1 MCDLFLAG
9 FNRLWRSRVF
19 QVCCLVSFAA
29 NVFVMLATYRQV
41 LNYTELGLEHSIT
54 LDSVFYGLVPVLGVM
69 CAAFVSLFIGTEH
82 SDGVMRNM
90 LVVGRARWEIYLANY
105 AVCFVGTAA
114 FLVCWFLGGL
124 VGIPL
129 IGVWQDVNGLLL
141 GCAVLLLAG
150 KIVLLTKYETRLQRV
165 LVCAVLA
172 YTAFTAWYGGDQW
185 FFLAA
190 LVGLGAKDVELQKA
204 LRVYLIT
211 AAAGLVLVQLL
222 HFATP
227 LMPYNFYCR
236 NWDFGYGHYN
246 GFGARLVGVFFA
258 WGWLRHDRMRAFDWA
273 GLAALAIFTYKVP
286 GSRGAFGGMAVLFGL
301 FLVQKF
307 LPKLFDNK
315 IFYGLALA
323 LPVALAAFS
332 LYAGYVYNPE
342 WPYER
347 MALLLLSIAL
357 SGRFE
362 IWHNVFWSAPLSL
375 LGGLPTDGDEHHAI
389 DNTFLAVPMNKGV
402 LGAILVAAVFL
413 LLLWRLAKKH
423 RSTEVICL
431 VALTL
436 YLFMENKP
444 FLLSANPFLLML
456 PVVFFN
462 AEVGKAQSES

>member
-1 MCDLFLAG
+1 MLYHKYKPLA
-9 FNRLWRSRVF
+9 SRVY
-19 QVCCLVSFAA
+19 CAGLALLLVLSEVFSS
-29 NVFVMLATYRQV
+29 NVQDTLPGFSRIMR
-41 LNYTELGLEHSIT
+41 LGLT
-54 LDSVFYGLVPVLGVM
+54 
-69 CAAFVSLFIGTEH
+69 
-82 SDGVMRNM
+82 
-90 LVVGRARWEIYLANY
+90 
-105 AVCFVGTAA
+105 
-114 FLVCWFLGGL
+114 
-124 VGIPL
+124 
-129 IGVWQDVNGLLL
+129 

-150 KIVLLTKYETRLQRV
+150 KIILLTGYDARWQKVLIAVV
-165 LVCAVLA
+165 LV
-172 YTAFTAWYGGDQW
+172 YTAFSSWYGGDLW

-190 LVGLGAKDVELQKA
+190 LIGLGAKDVDWETA
-204 LRVYLIT
+204 LRVYLVT
-211 AAAGLVLVQLL
+211 AVAGLVLVQLL

-227 LMPYNFYCR
+227 LMPYKFYCR

-258 WGWLRHDRMRAFDWA
+258 WGWLRHDRLRAFDWA

-286 GSRGAFGGMAVLFGL
+286 GSRGAFGGMAVLFVL
-301 FLVQKF
+301 FFVQRL
-307 LPKLFDNK
+307 LPRLFDSK

-323 LPVALAAFS
+323 LPVALAVFS

-389 DNTFLAVPMNKGV
+389 DNTFLAVPMNKGL

-462 AEVGKAQSES
+462 AETGKAQSES

>member
-1 MCDLFLAG
+1 MLYHKYKPLA
-9 FNRLWRSRVF
+9 SRVY
-19 QVCCLVSFAA
+19 CTGLALLLVLSEVFSS
-29 NVFVMLATYRQV
+29 NVQDTLPGFSRIMR
-41 LNYTELGLEHSIT
+41 LGLT
-54 LDSVFYGLVPVLGVM
+54 
-69 CAAFVSLFIGTEH
+69 
-82 SDGVMRNM
+82 
-90 LVVGRARWEIYLANY
+90 
-105 AVCFVGTAA
+105 
-114 FLVCWFLGGL
+114 
-124 VGIPL
+124 
-129 IGVWQDVNGLLL
+129 

-150 KIVLLTKYETRLQRV
+150 KIILLTGYEVPLAEGADRR
-165 LVCAVLA
+165 CAGLHGV
-172 YTAFTAWYGGDQW
+172 FVRGM
-185 FFLAA
+185 AA
-190 LVGLGAKDVELQKA
+190 ICGLFGRTLSGWGPRYVDWETA
-204 LRVYLIT
+204 LRVYLVT
-211 AAAGLVLVQLL
+211 AVAGLVLVQLL

-227 LMPYNFYCR
+227 LMPYKFYCR

-258 WGWLRHDRMRAFDWA
+258 WAWLRHDRLRAFDWA

-286 GSRGAFGGMAVLFGL
+286 GSRGAFGGMAVLFVL
-301 FLVQKF
+301 FFVQKF
-307 LPKLFDNK
+307 LPRLFDSK

-323 LPVALAAFS
+323 LPVALAVFS

-389 DNTFLAVPMNKGV
+389 DNTFLAVPMNKGL

-423 RSTEVICL
+423 RPTEVICL

-444 FLLSANPFLLML
+444 FLLSANPFLLDAAGG
-456 PVVFFN
+456 VFN
-462 AEVGKAQSES
+462 AETGKAQSES

>member
-1 MCDLFLAG
+1 MLLSQYKPLA
-9 FNRLWRSRVF
+9 
-19 QVCCLVSFAA
+19 QKA
-29 NVFVMLATYRQV
+29 Y
-41 LNYTELGLEHSIT
+41 
-54 LDSVFYGLVPVLGVM
+54 
-69 CAAFVSLFIGTEH
+69 CAAI
-82 SDGVMRNM
+82 
-90 LVVGRARWEIYLANY
+90 
-105 AVCFVGTAA
+105 
-114 FLVCWFLGGL
+114 
-124 VGIPL
+124 
-129 IGVWQDVNGLLL
+129 
-141 GCAVLLLAG
+141 VLLLILSEVFSSNIQAALPTFSSLARLTLTG
-150 KIVLLTKYETRLQRV
+150 GAVALLGVKIFLLTDYEARWQSILAA
-165 LVCAVLA
+165 LVLA
-172 YTAFTAWYGGDQW
+172 YTAFATWYGDDVW

-190 LVGLGAKDVELQKA
+190 LVGLGAKDIDIKAA
-204 LRVYLIT
+204 LRVYL
-211 AAAGLVLVQLL
+211 AAAVAGLLVVQLL

-258 WGWLRHDRMRAFDWA
+258 WGWLRHDRLRAFDWA

-286 GSRGAFGGMAVLFGL
+286 GSRGAFGGMAVLFVL
-301 FLVQKF
+301 FFVQKF
-307 LPKLFDNK
+307 LPKLFDSK

-323 LPVALAAFS
+323 LPVALAVFS

-389 DNTFLAVPMNKGV
+389 DNTFLAVPMNKGL

-431 VALTL
+431 AALTL

-462 AEVGKAQSES
+462 AETGKAQSES